1 MKRLGTIFAAL
12 LLCAGLCLVPA
23 DAANRVET
31 LTTDVALR
39 ADGSAEVTQVF
50 SALTD
55 EGTEFYL
62 DRMDSGTLTYSDLS
76 VSDENGAY
84 EVLPDDTWDIDAD
97 FADKAGK
104 CGLLT
109 IDGGVELCW
118 GITEYGRNT
127 YTVSY
132 TISGLAGAYDDADGF
147 LYRFIDPDQS
157 LFPTDALVTVRMADG
172 TPLTEENCGI
182 WAFGFDGEIVF
193 EDGEIH
199 AWTNTP
205 LEGSDYLTVM
215 VELNKGVLSPART
228 ASGSFAD
235 VKDRAFAGSDYDM
248 QDDEPLTASDIFWM
262 IALPVGL
269 LAAVFGIYRAAKAH
283 RKAKEKRELAR
294 VDYFRD
300 APNGGDLNV
309 SYALGESLK
318 LCTADSCLSA
328 RMLRLVTLG
337 SVEPEEENGR
347 TALRF
352 VCEPHAGDSYD
363 EALYTFL
370 LAAAGGDGVL
380 QETELENFCAD
391 ERHAETLTKLL
402 ESSRNDGCRTL
413 SRTGCLKGT
422 ECRRAKDLTPRGEEQ
437 RRELLG
443 LKRYLLD
450 FSLLSERDVK
460 ETFLWQE
467 YMVYAALLG
476 IAEQVLA
483 QLHEL
488 YPEGLTELGQY
499 ERYLYSASLY
509 SAPLSRAVEEQ
520 RFAEEARS
528 SGGGGFASYG
538 GGGGFSGGGS
548 MGTR

>member
-1 MKRLGTIFAAL
+1 MKRLGAICAAL
-12 LLCAGLCLVPA
+12 LCALLCLVSA
-23 DAANRVET
+23 EAANRVET

-62 DRMDSGTLTYSDLS
+62 DRMDSGTLTYSDFS
-76 VSDENGAY
+76 VSDANGAY
-84 EVLPDDTWDIDAD
+84 EVLPDDAWDIDAD

-132 TISGLAGAYDDADGF
+132 TIGGLAGAYDDADGF

-182 WAFGFDGEIVF
+182 WAFGFDGEIIF
-193 EDGEIH
+193 ENGEIH
-199 AWTNTP
+199 ARTNTA

-215 VELNKGVLSPART
+215 VELEKGVLSPART
-228 ASGSFAD
+228 AAGSFAD
-235 VKDRAFAGSDYDM
+235 VKEKAFAGSDYDTE
-248 QDDEPLTASDIFWM
+248 DDEPLTASDIVWM

-269 LAAVFGIYRAAKAH
+269 LAAVFGLVRAAKA
-283 RKAKEKRELAR
+283 RARAKEKKELAR

-309 SYALGESLK
+309 SYALGEGLK
-318 LCTADSCLSA
+318 LCTAGSCLSA
-328 RMLRLVTLG
+328 RMLRLVALG
-337 SVEPEEENGR
+337 SVEPEEETNGK

-352 VCEPHAGDSYD
+352 VREPHAGDPYD

-380 QETELENFCAD
+380 QEKELEDFCAD
-391 ERHAETLTKLL
+391 ERRAKTLTGIL
-402 ESSRNDGCRTL
+402 ESSRNDGRRTL
-413 SRTGCLKGT
+413 SRKGCLKGT

-450 FSLLSERDVK
+450 FSLLAERDVK
-460 ETFLWQE
+460 ETFLWQD

-483 QLHEL
+483 QLRAL
-488 YPEGLTELGQY
+488 YPDGLLELGQY
-499 ERYLYSASLY
+499 ERYLRSAALY

-520 RFAEEARS
+520 RDAETAR